1 MKFPVLWSGITH
13 SVLGAPVNSTCYIK
27 KVVNCAIKQSGKSPI
42 KCSKAHLNISTYK
55 MRYINALT
63 LTIKNKDDLATPAN
77 DDEDRHE
84 NDNDDDCDDDDI
96 K

>member
-1 MKFPVLWSGITH
+1 
-13 SVLGAPVNSTCYIK
+13 
-27 KVVNCAIKQSGKSPI
+27 
-42 KCSKAHLNISTYK
+42 